1 MERGQYNWFEV
12 ADSIEQH
19 VNDTVDASVLQNH
32 LDEFYRHVQSLPM
45 SSIHKNLI
53 KQSHAAYAISL
64 PDIEHCRTAA
74 ALNGEIVSDS
84 ESDNAEG
91 YIGILS
97 IADECAKRIIA
108 RKRKSLARRVRR
120 QKAKTLAA
128 RKFLSRKVSR
138 RVNTIVDQFPDI
150 GEKIESFVSESNI
163 GADAW
168 RRTGVLTF
176 DGNLRVNKKV
186 TYERIRQHLI
196 DTYHHN
202 FSYGTIIQLCVAR
215 NRRRR
220 PRRIIEGWPRLQR
233 EEPQRICIAF

>member
-1 MERGQYNWFEV
+1 MNFAHFAEV
-12 ADSIEQH
+12 LFTANKPS
-19 VNDTVDASVLQNH
+19 
-32 LDEFYRHVQSLPM
+32 QSTGISRSGINAL
-45 SSIHKNLI
+45 LGLA
-53 KQSHAAYAISL
+53 QS
-64 PDIEHCRTAA
+64 DREHCRTAA

-233 EEPQRICIAF
+233 EEPAKDLHCILTQISTGAAVCIVV